1 MFVFGANLWNV
12 YGKTWVECGQCGQ
25 TCVTCTEKHGWLTL
39 SLRKIADQMFAR
51 TTSRRVAVVRKW
63 LSLFSIS
70 RIVRWALLLALGWWA
85 WANWHE
91 DLPYQTGVE
100 KYSFPDSKFVIVDG
114 MNIHYRVCG
123 KGEPILLLHDLQSSL
138 HTWAGWTERLS
149 EKQTVV
155 SLDLPGFGLSG
166 PHPKG
171 SYSAFMYES
180 FLDSFLQKINLKKT
194 SIAGCGLGAQ
204 IAWHFAAESPQKVDK
219 LILLGAPGFEEKS
232 KSAINWLASTPI
244 LNSVL
249 WKITPRYFV
258 QLSLQDIWADDA
270 LVTDSLVQRHFDF
283 MLLPGHRKAFTDRA
297 SVRDN
302 RPPIDLIERIKS
314 PTLILWGAEDTRISP
329 EHAYDF
335 HKRIRGSL
343 LKIYRNTGHW
353 PQEEKP
359 EQSAIDVQAFLE
371 GRF

>member
-1 MFVFGANLWNV
+1 MF
-12 YGKTWVECGQCGQ
+12 T
-25 TCVTCTEKHGWLTL
+25 
-39 SLRKIADQMFAR
+39 R

-63 LSLFSIS
+63 LNLFSIS
-70 RIVRWALLLALGWWA
+70 RIVRWVLLLALGCWVC
-85 WANWHE
+85 ANWHE

-100 KYSFPDSKFVIVDG
+100 RYAFSDSKFITVDG
-114 MNIHYRVCG
+114 MNIHYRISG
-123 KGEPILLLHDLQSSL
+123 EGEPILLLHDLQSSL
-138 HTWAGWTERLS
+138 HTWVGWTEMLS
-149 EKQTVV
+149 KKQMVV
-155 SLDLPGFGLSG
+155 SLDLPGFGLSS
-166 PHPKG
+166 PHPQG
-171 SYSAFMYES
+171 SYSSFMYES

-204 IAWHFAAESPQKVDK
+204 IAWQFAAESPQKVDK
-219 LILLGAPGFEEKS
+219 LILIGAPGFEEKNNS
-232 KSAINWLASTPI
+232 TINTLASTPI
-244 LNSVL
+244 LNRVF
-249 WKITPRYFV
+249 WKITPRYFIH
-258 QLSLQDIWADDA
+258 LSLQSLWANDA

-283 MLLPGHRKAFTDRA
+283 MILPGHRKAFTDRA

-335 HKRIRGSL
+335 HKRIHGAL

-359 EQSAIDVQAFLE
+359 KESALNVQAFLE
-371 GRF
+371 GKF